1 MKRNSTQKKSKDCKI
16 TIKKMK
22 SEVEKNEKETFTPN
36 IKYYY
41 SFITVIF
48 YC

>member
-22 SEVEKNEKETFTPN
+22 SEVENNEKETFYT
-36 IKYYY
+36 KYK
-41 SFITVIF
+41 ILL
-48 YC
+48 